1 MVERVLVDSLD
12 RIRAGFVRT
21 PVVRLRDDR
30 VNLFAKLEYTN
41 PNGSVKD
48 RSAFY
53 ILKHAI
59 ESGELTP
66 RSTVVE
72 SSSGNFAISLAS
84 FCRALEV
91 PFIPVIDPNTNRSTD
106 RLLSLACSHVERVTL
121 RDHQGGYLGNRLVA
135 VQRLLDVV
143 DDAYWPNQYGNIRAA
158 DAHDEMTG
166 GELCQVFDRI
176 DYVFVGVGTGATI
189 AGLSRRLRRDMPSV
203 RVIAVDAAGSVAFG
217 GQPQPRRIPGIGSSI
232 RPPLLDHAEIDD
244 TVIVGEDET
253 VRACHRLVTRHGIF
267 AGGSTGSVLAAIDRY
282 FDGYRGRPPVV
293 VFLCADRGTAY
304 GETVYRPGW
313 LPGQDTGAAEDEL
326 VPAPAYR
333 SG

>member
-1 MVERVLVDSLD
+1 LADSLD
-12 RIRAGFVRT
+12 QIRAGFVRT
-21 PVVRLRDDR
+21 PLVRLRHDR
-30 VNLFAKLEYTN
+30 VDLFAKLEYAN

-59 ESGELTP
+59 QSGELTM

-84 FCRALEV
+84 FCRTLGISFV
-91 PFIPVIDPNTNRSTD
+91 PVIDPNTNRSTE
-106 RLLSLACSHVERVTL
+106 RLLNLACHHVERVTE

-135 VQRLLDVV
+135 VRRLLDVV
-143 DDAYWPNQYGNIRAA
+143 DDAYWPNQYGNVHAA

-166 GELCQVFDRI
+166 AELCQVLDRI

-189 AGLSRRLRRDMPSV
+189 TGLSRRLKRVMPSV
-203 RVIAVDAAGSVAFG
+203 RVIAVDAAGSVTFG
-217 GQPQPRRIPGIGSSI
+217 GQPRRRHIPGIGSSI
-232 RPPLLDHAEIDD
+232 RPPLLDLAEIDD
-244 TVIVGEDET
+244 VVIVSEEET
-253 VRACHRLVTRHGIF
+253 VRACHRMVTEHGIF
-267 AGGSTGSVLAAIDRY
+267 AGGSSGSVHAAIDRY
-282 FDGYRGRPPVV
+282 FENYHGRPPVV

-313 LPGQDTGAAEDEL
+313 LSAPGSRAREGELAAAS
-326 VPAPAYR
+326 PQIRP
-333 SG
+333 S